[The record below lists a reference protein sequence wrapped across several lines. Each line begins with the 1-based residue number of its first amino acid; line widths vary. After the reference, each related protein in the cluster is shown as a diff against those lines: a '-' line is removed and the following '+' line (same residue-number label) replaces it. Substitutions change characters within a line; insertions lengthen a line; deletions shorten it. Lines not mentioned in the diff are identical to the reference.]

1 MATANAGRA
10 AKGVSQA
17 PAHFCAAT
25 GSRLVGRAGENK
37 NPRPGPSS
45 CAQMQGAKHDRRGVR
60 VTEARRHAARPP
72 SRERRSMPRERAT
85 QPRRQSVSACRLAS

>member
-10 AKGVSQA
+10 AMGVSQA
-17 PAHFCAAT
+17 PAHFARPCAAT

-45 CAQMQGAKHDRRGVR
+45 CAQMRGAKHDRSRNR
-60 VTEARRHAARPP
+60 RIARQGAL
-72 SRERRSMPRERAT
+72 RRRA
-85 QPRRQSVSACRLAS
+85 